1 MWRKEIKNLK
11 RKCTEWGMLLLL
23 LVCGVFVVTN
33 CKVVTVRAETRTF
46 KVNGRTYIEKHS
58 EGGYYDTMLY
68 QKVSGHT
75 KQVAKISKWISYRFS
90 YGKKLYFTEGGEGRT
105 CFTYTYTIDQRG
117 FKLERKNMLLTEH
130 RGRYA
135 IGYITQ
141 AGDPSPSQL
150 CCYDLSRKKMIK
162 LGLGCDIKFIGNKI
176 YYASVC
182 NKHTMQII
190 RRNANGGG
198 KKVLKTVRED
208 KNHVLTYMEIMN
220 LHQARYFVSP
230 SWGEKT
236 VRF

>member
-1 MWRKEIKNLK
+1 MKNLK

-58 EGGYYDTMLY
+58 EGGYYDTILY
-68 QKVSGHT
+68 QKVSGRT
-75 KQVAKISKWISYRFS
+75 RQVAKISKYLMYRFS
-90 YGKKLYFTEGGEGRT
+90 YGGKLYFEFGEGAIP
-105 CFTYTYTIDQRG
+105 CVTYTYTIGKKG
-117 FKLERKNMLLTEH
+117 FKLERKNMALTEH

-135 IGYITQ
+135 VGYISVP
-141 AGDPSPSQL
+141 GDPSPGEL
-150 CCYDLSRKKMIK
+150 CFYDMASKKMKK
-162 LGLGCDIKFIGNKI
+162 LGRGSSIRFIGNKI